1 MKTMKSVNKMLPA
14 QRFALPRQIRL
25 PAYAAHAVMPSA
37 FLADYDTRC
46 R

>member
-1 MKTMKSVNKMLPA
+1 MKPVNKMLPA

-25 PAYAAHAVMPSA
+25 PAYAAHAVTPSA
-37 FLADYDTRC
+37 FPAVYDARC